1 MAALT
6 SSRILRTAL
15 FVLVP
20 AAYLSMVLWRPSDS
34 YRPAGHAGISS
45 VCVVLMPAVL
55 VVSVLS
61 WNTHRLVAFFGL
73 LAGFGWLAVT
83 LLPVL

>member
-1 MAALT
+1 MAASAL
-6 SSRILRTAL
+6 SKILRATL
-15 FVLVP
+15 FALVP
-20 AAYLSMVLWRPSDS
+20 AAYLSMALWRPHDS
-34 YRPAGHAGISS
+34 YGPAGREGLSP

-73 LAGFGWLAVT
+73 LACFGWLAVY
-83 LLPVL
+83 LLPAL